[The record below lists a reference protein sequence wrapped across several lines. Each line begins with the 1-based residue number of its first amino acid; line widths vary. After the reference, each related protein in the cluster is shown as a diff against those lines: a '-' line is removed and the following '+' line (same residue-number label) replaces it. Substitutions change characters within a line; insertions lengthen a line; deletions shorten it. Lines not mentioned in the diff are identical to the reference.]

1 MTGGVLLLLMLLVSW
16 TSLVLQSAALLHL
29 RRQRSTYTAEGLAG
43 HGYVRTAACR
53 VLAAA
58 IYSGV
63 ALLAVLGVRIPGAGT
78 LGPEALLVFSG
89 AQMIWLVNSV
99 LDIRVRR
106 QLKKEQ
112 PGRCPDTPG
121 LIPPSPQKWGDDPR

>member
-1 MTGGVLLLLMLLVSW
+1 VTGGALLLLMLLVSW
-16 TSLVLQSAALLHL
+16 TSLVLQAAAMIHL
-29 RRQRSTYTAEGLAG
+29 RRQRAACAAERLAG

-58 IYSGV
+58 AYSAV

-78 LGPEALLVFSG
+78 LGPEALVVFTAVQG
-89 AQMIWLVNSV
+89 IWLANSA

-106 QLKKEQ
+106 
-112 PGRCPDTPG
+112 G
-121 LIPPSPQKWGDDPR
+121 LARQQENAGTETRR

>member
-1 MTGGVLLLLMLLVSW
+1 MTGGALLLLMLLVSW
-16 TSLVLQSAALLHL
+16 TSLVLQAAAMIHL
-29 RRQRSTYTAEGLAG
+29 RLQRPTHEAERLAG
-43 HGYVRTAACR
+43 RGYVRTAACR

-58 IYSGV
+58 VYSAV

-89 AQMIWLVNSV
+89 VQTIWLANSA

-106 QLKKEQ
+106 KLRKTEEEHN
-112 PGRCPDTPG
+112 GNG
-121 LIPPSPQKWGDDPR
+121 